1 MDKIVYLYGSA
12 RDSATRALRRGTFP
26 REMQIRVGPWVV
38 RPSRRVAV
46 EFARMIPH
54 MTDVLAKVKVG
65 AIQVQR
71 LDSSLIPN
79 ADLLQACEA
88 AKPTTAVVVETLP
101 LPPVVV
107 LSAAPTVVV
116 IEEVVVPVATPAIVP
131 EPTPEPVVV
140 EPIPEAP
147 IPADA
152 EVSPAVEKTLPYEWR
167 SQTNR
172 ELISLCTDNGVKV
185 PEKITKASLIQA
197 LESWLTEV

>member
-26 REMQIRVGPWVV
+26 REMQIRVGPWVI

-46 EFARMIPH
+46 EFVRMVPH
-54 MTDVLAKVKVG
+54 MVEILAKMSVG
-65 AIQVQR
+65 TIQAQR
-71 LDSSLIPN
+71 LDSALISKEE
-79 ADLLQACEA
+79 LLQACTDFHA
-88 AKPTTAVVVETLP
+88 TKALP
-101 LPPVVV
+101 PPPVVV
-107 LSAAPTVVV
+107 VSAAPLAVV

-152 EVSPAVEKTLPYEWR
+152 EV
-167 SQTNR
+167 
-172 ELISLCTDNGVKV
+172 
-185 PEKITKASLIQA
+185 
-197 LESWLTEV
+197 